1 MKPTGTA
8 MIAPS
13 PGQEEEIAQ
22 AVCDIAVL
30 LAQAIHQIDP
40 EAGQRMNFAAGM
52 SYNRYL
58 GEGRPLA
65 ADIMY
70 RFGRALV
77 DRDLF
82 PLPEDGEIS

>member
-1 MKPTGTA
+1 MSAVAAGH
-8 MIAPS
+8 
-13 PGQEEEIAQ
+13 EEEIAE
-22 AVCDIAVL
+22 AVCEIAVL

-40 EAGQRMNFAAGM
+40 EAAQRMNFAAGKA
-52 SYNRYL
+52 YNRQL
-58 GEGRPLA
+58 KADHRLA

-82 PLPEDGEIS
+82 PVDQETGDDDLN

>member
-1 MKPTGTA
+1 M
-8 MIAPS
+8 MNSPS
-13 PGQEEEIAQ
+13 AGQEEEIAQ

-40 EAGQRMNFAAGM
+40 DAAQQMNFAAGM
-52 SYNRYL
+52 AYNRHL
-58 GEGRPLA
+58 GEDRSLA

-77 DRDLF
+77 DRELF
-82 PLPEDGEIS
+82 PLPGDGEVS

>member
-1 MKPTGTA
+1 MT
-8 MIAPS
+8 APS
-13 PGQEEEIAQ
+13 AGQEEIAQ

-40 EAGQRMNFAAGM
+40 EAAQRMNFAAGM
-52 SYNRYL
+52 SYNRHL
-58 GEGRPLA
+58 SEDRPLA

-77 DRDLF
+77 DRERF
-82 PLPEDGEIS
+82 PSPDESDFS

>member
-1 MKPTGTA
+1 MKPIGIVMT
-8 MIAPS
+8 APS
-13 PGQEEEIAQ
+13 AGQEEIAQ
-22 AVCDIAVL
+22 AVCDIAVV

-40 EAGQRMNFAAGM
+40 EAAQRMNFAAGM
-52 SYNRYL
+52 SYNRHL
-58 GEGRPLA
+58 SEDRPLA

-82 PLPEDGEIS
+82 PFPDESDLS

>member
-1 MKPTGTA
+1 MTL
-8 MIAPS
+8 PS
-13 PGQEEEIAQ
+13 AGQEEEIAQ
-22 AVCDIAVL
+22 AVCEIAVL

-40 EAGQRMNFAAGM
+40 EAAQRMNFAAGM
-52 SYNRYL
+52 SYNRFL
-58 GEGRPLA
+58 GADRPLA

-82 PLPEDGEIS
+82 PLPEENEIS